1 MKINS
6 RQTCHERL
14 ELILLTT
21 NETNMKTRL
30 PKMLL
35 TALLA
40 AMTSAY
46 ALPTYV
52 TLEGVHQHYQ
62 GDPIVITDA
71 ADFGSG
77 ISSDPAS
84 TVSIGYGDNVGVAY
98 DANFT
103 LSGDDF
109 TTPNALFIGG
119 PGWPHTLTEGYE
131 TSKGVLTIDD
141 ATLTVASNI
150 LMGTCTGAWSDFFI
164 QGGSQVYAVNMQV
177 SNGGGYAFVNVG
189 SSENGSGYL
198 HLDGHLAIGTNN
210 KDNDSYG
217 LGHMNILAGSQV
229 DVEGITSI
237 GYDGVDDKGNYFP
250 GSEGMLHI
258 EEGGILNTGSLEMGI
273 GSITEGAASVGEV
286 TVAGTLNVTGSDHET
301 LIGINGGTGGIVVID
316 GGVAKLGVADVRVG
330 STTVD
335 GDTTQGTLVV
345 KKGSLTHGGTM
356 YVGDKGTVAPEEEGG
371 DPYYGVGYLKI
382 QQGGTA
388 KLNIVEVSEDS
399 TIYVDGKL
407 TVDETPDKDGIQG
420 VRLYHGAILSGTPDN
435 QGGTLSFSVVPEVSA
450 SGERQRTDIVIDTFT
465 LTSGTTLKTCCD
477 AHLIVG
483 DGSTLT
489 FGEGTLWLTNGIA
502 YIDAAGQQD
511 AGTITANGGTG
522 HISVVDN
529 DDLNGYLNIM
539 GSEKSGSEDKVA
551 LIDVGNFIDNGGT
564 YSDMLEDGTLKL
576 NRSGFEVRFAD
587 GAGVLTLNA
596 GDGFRGF
603 YVAKTSHPA
612 EDALPYLDRN
622 ETEVYYIIK
631 RLEEDGYPLPSDL
644 EGIIQEVLNID
655 GKKDP
660 GKVAT
665 ALDFLGAVNYAVMMH
680 NQIEGNLSHQ
690 RMLRNRSMV
699 GRNLRHGKGCTDLYA
714 AGFYNNQRLKYKFSH
729 GEGYRRSEWG
739 GMIGG
744 DTCINENLR
753 LGADIAL
760 GWSNISPTHNMKL
773 KQRSLYWDVYAQFRK
788 GNWRSLTSLGMGIH
802 NFKLKRS
809 LGDLYASKNNVRG
822 LSLNIS
828 EEVTYDWKINEKTT
842 IQPFAAVDLNWNR
855 INSFTDGDIGGANMH
870 VDRQT
875 AFMAEFT
882 LGGRY
887 IRDFACVTDA
897 PDATWYF
904 QLGVAV
910 AAGQLDSDMHC
921 YFVGAPDYPFTIQAE
936 ERDRVG
942 LDLGTGI
949 TIPVAQDWS
958 VYGNAEVIF
967 RGDSHHLNAQI
978 GVQYAF

>member
-1 MKINS
+1 
-6 RQTCHERL
+6 
-14 ELILLTT
+14 
-21 NETNMKTRL
+21 
-30 PKMLL
+30 MLL

-52 TLEGVHQHYQ
+52 TLEGVHQHYKGGTA
-62 GDPIVITDA
+62 GDPIVITN
-71 ADFGSG
+71 ADEFGSG
-77 ISSDPAS
+77 ISDSPYS
-84 TVSIGYGDNVGVAY
+84 TVSIGYGDDGGAAY
-98 DANFT
+98 DACFT
-103 LSGDDF
+103 LSGGDF
-109 TTPNALFIGG
+109 STPNALFIGG
-119 PGWPHTLTEGYE
+119 PGSPHFIHEGYGA
-131 TSKGVLTIDD
+131 SKGTLTIDD
-141 ATLTVASNI
+141 ATLTVGTNI
-150 LMGTCTGAWSDFFI
+150 LMGTCTGAESYLYI
-164 QGGSQVYAVNMQV
+164 QGGSEVYAGHMQV
-177 SNGGGYAFVNVG
+177 SNGGGKAQVFVG
-189 SSENGSGYL
+189 EESGATTGFL
-198 HLDGHLAIGTNN
+198 RLDGNLAIGVNN
-210 KDNDSYG
+210 VTGADINNQ
-217 LGHMNILAGSQV
+217 MNIYDGSRV
-229 DVEGITSI
+229 DVLNGSTSI
-237 GYDGVDDKGNYFP
+237 GYAGVD
-250 GSEGMLHI
+250 SEGTPFT
-258 EEGGILNTGSLEMGI
+258 GGQGTLNIYGGGTLNTRLLEMGI
-273 GSITEGAASVGEV
+273 GTIAAGVPSVGTV
-286 TVAGTLNVTGSDHET
+286 NVAGTLNVTASEQDRQDNHET
-301 LIGINGGTGGIVVID
+301 IIGLNGGSGMLRIVD
-316 GGVAKLGVADVRVG
+316 GGTVNLGRVDVRLG
-330 STTVD
+330 STTEYN
-335 GDTTQGTLVV
+335 DTTNANLVVEDGGTLNH
-345 KKGSLTHGGTM
+345 SAGTI
-356 YVGDKGTVAPEEEGG
+356 YVGDTGTLNEETGN
-371 DPYYGVGYLKI
+371 PNYGVGLLSIAEGATANLK
-382 QQGGTA
+382 
-388 KLNIVEVSEDS
+388 KVEVSTGS
-399 TIYVDGKL
+399 KIYVDGTL

-420 VRLYHGAILSGTPDN
+420 VRLYRGAILGGTPDN
-435 QGGTLSFSVVPEVSA
+435 GELGKLTFSVVPENNL
-450 SGERQRTDIVIDTFT
+450 RTDIVIDNFT

-483 DGSTLT
+483 DRSTLT
-489 FGEGTLWLTNGIA
+489 FGDGTLWLTDGIA
-502 YIDAAGQQD
+502 YINEKAPYN
-511 AGTITANGGTG
+511 AGTITTTAGSGN
-522 HISVVDN
+522 ISVAGN
-529 DDLNGYLNIM
+529 DELNYFLNIM
-539 GSEKSGSEDKVA
+539 DSEKSGSQDKVA
-551 LIDVGNFIDNGGT
+551 LIDVGTFLENGGIVT
-564 YSDMLEDGTLKL
+564 SDLLADGTLKMD
-576 NRSGFEVRFAD
+576 RSGFEVRFTDEA
-587 GAGVLTLNA
+587 VTTLNE

-622 ETEVYYIIK
+622 ETEVYHIIK
-631 RLEEDGYPLPSDL
+631 RLEEDGFPIPGDL

-714 AGFYNNQRLKYKFSH
+714 AGFYNNQRLKYKSSH

-809 LGDLYASKNNVRG
+809 LGDLCASKNNVRG

-855 INSFTDGDIGGANMH
+855 INSFTDGDIGSANMH

-910 AAGQLDSDMHC
+910 AVGQLDSDMHC

-949 TIPVAQDWS
+949 TIPVAQHWS

>member
-1 MKINS
+1 
-6 RQTCHERL
+6 
-14 ELILLTT
+14 
-21 NETNMKTRL
+21 
-30 PKMLL
+30 MLL

-40 AMTSAY
+40 AMTTAY
-46 ALPTYV
+46 ALPPYV
-52 TLEGVHQHYQ
+52 TLEGAHQYYQ
-62 GDPIVITDA
+62 GDPIVITN
-71 ADFGSG
+71 ADEFGSG
-77 ISSDPAS
+77 ISSAPAS
-84 TVSIGYGDNVGVAY
+84 TVNIGYGNDGGVSY

-119 PGWPHTLTEGYE
+119 PGWPHKLSEGYE

-141 ATLTVASNI
+141 GATLTVGTNI
-150 LMGTCTGAWSDFFI
+150 QMGTCKGAVSYLYI
-164 QGGSQVYAVNMQV
+164 QGGSHVYAGHMEV
-177 SNGGGYAFVNVG
+177 SNGGGEGIVSVG
-189 SSENGSGYL
+189 DGYSEGHL
-198 HLDGHLAIGTNN
+198 HLDGNLGIGANN
-210 KDNDSYG
+210 VTG
-217 LGHMNILAGSQV
+217 LENMGNKMDVRGGSTV
-229 DVEGITSI
+229 DVAGTTSV
-237 GYDGVDDKGNYFP
+237 GYATETYCGA
-250 GSEGMLHI
+250 EGMLFIHPDAVV
-258 EEGGILNTGSLEMGI
+258 NTDSLEMGI
-273 GSITEGAASVGEV
+273 GMMTDVLRSKGQ
-286 TVAGTLNVTGSDHET
+286 VAVSGTLNVTGSEHET
-301 LIGINGGTGGIVVID
+301 LIGINGGYGILRVGEGGIVN
-316 GGVAKLGVADVRVG
+316 LGDADVRLG
-330 STTVD
+330 STNMA
-335 GDTTQGTLVV
+335 GDTTKAELIADERSVL
-345 KKGSLTHGGTM
+345 LTHNGTM
-356 YVGDKGTVAPEEEGG
+356 YVGDKGTENPDTKG
-371 DPYYGVGYLKI
+371 YNYGVGELVI
-382 QQGGTA
+382 SDEATA
-388 KLNIVEVSEDS
+388 RLNIVNVLTDS
-399 TIYVDGKL
+399 RIFVTGTL
-407 TVDETPDKDGIQG
+407 TVDETPDEYGIQG
-420 VRLYHGAILSGTPDN
+420 VRLYNGAILAGSPDN
-435 QGGTLSFSVVPEVSA
+435 QGGKLTFSVVPED
-450 SGERQRTDIVIDTFT
+450 RQGTEVVIDNFT
-465 LTSGTTLKTCCD
+465 LTAGTTLKAACD
-477 AHLIVG
+477 THLTVG
-483 DGSTLT
+483 GGKTLT
-489 FGEGTLWLTNGIA
+489 FGEGTLWLTDGIA
-502 YIDAAGQQD
+502 YIDAAGPYN
-511 AGTITANGGTG
+511 AGTITTTGTG
-522 HISVVDN
+522 NISVEGN
-529 DDLNGYLNIM
+529 EELNGWLNTMDSVKI
-539 GSEKSGSEDKVA
+539 GSQDKVA
-551 LIDVGNFIDNGGT
+551 LINADSFIAEGGDYT
-564 YSDMLEDGTLKL
+564 TVLADGTLKL
-576 NRSGFEVRFAD
+576 DRSGFEVRFTDEA
-587 GAGVLTLNA
+587 VTTLNE
-596 GDGFRGF
+596 GDTFRGF
-603 YVAKTSHPA
+603 YVVKTSHPA

-622 ETEVYYIIK
+622 ETEVYHIIE
-631 RLEEDGYPLPSDL
+631 RLEEDGVSIPGDL
-644 EGIIQEVLNID
+644 KEIIQEVLNID
-655 GKKDP
+655 GKKDY

-690 RMLRNRSMV
+690 RMLRNRSMA

-855 INSFTDGDIGGANMH
+855 INSFTDGDIGSANMH

-910 AAGQLDSDMHC
+910 AVGQLDSDMHC

-949 TIPVAQDWS
+949 TIPVAQHWS